1 MKTKKNPLV
10 TIIITNYN
18 KSKYLVK
25 ALKSCANQ
33 KYRKLEIIFFD
44 DKSTDNSLD
53 KLYNFKY
60 KNKIKL
66 KIITNKKKI
75 IKTAPVNQMIG
86 IKSGLNKSKGKYI
99 FF

>member
-1 MKTKKNPLV
+1 MKTKNPLV
-10 TIIITNYN
+10 TIIITNFN

-25 ALKSCANQ
+25 ALKSCINQ

-75 IKTAPVNQMIG
+75 IKLLLLT
-86 IKSGLNKSKGKYI
+86 K
-99 FF
+99 

>member
-1 MKTKKNPLV
+1 M
-10 TIIITNYN
+10 Y
-18 KSKYLVK
+18 KSKISK
-25 ALKSCANQ
+25 IRNN
-33 KYRKLEIIFFD
+33 FFD

-66 KIITNKKKI
+66 KIITNKKI

-86 IKSGLNKSKGKYI
+86 IKSG
-99 FF
+99 

>member
-25 ALKSCANQ
+25 ALKSCINQ

-66 KIITNKKKI
+66 KIITNKK
-75 IKTAPVNQMIG
+75 N
-86 IKSGLNKSKGKYI
+86 NKNCSC
-99 FF
+99 